1 LTDAVQAE
9 SFARMFSNALQKV
22 SYSVVILFCSYS
34 LVRGAEWK
42 VQTGD
47 NKNAPGQK
55 IDFTRGN
62 KVVARFIYGEGQ
74 YKPYLHVFGEDG
86 ELLTN
91 SGLDESGKPTGQFP
105 HHRGIFIGWKV
116 TSELGTDDLWHMTKG
131 CKLDVQRIEKT
142 SVNSTGW
149 KEFATLVATVA
160 WRAGKKDAA
169 GSDLLLT
176 ETRTLSISRPEPKQ
190 TMIDA
195 TFVLNPARDVSFGG
209 DLQHAGVHFR
219 ASNEVATRAKETSY
233 LFEPDKVVKGDNLKW
248 VRLLFPIG
256 SNWYT
261 AMEMNAPSNPVEEL
275 SMRDYGRF
283 GYFFKKDLKK
293 SEPLTLK
300 YRFVIGQ
307 AHPPAAKPQPSP
319 EQIAASKR
327 HCEHLFAS
335 FLNGTE

>member
-1 LTDAVQAE
+1 
-9 SFARMFSNALQKV
+9 MFSNALQKV
-22 SYSVVILFCSYS
+22 SCSVVILFCSYS

-42 VQTGD
+42 IQTGD
-47 NKNAPGQK
+47 NKNALGQK
-55 IDFTRGN
+55 VDFTQGD

-74 YKPYLHVFGEDG
+74 YKPYLHVFGEEG

-91 SGLDESGKPTGQFP
+91 GGLDEAGKTTGQFP

-131 CKLDVQRIEKT
+131 CKLDVQKIEKT
-142 SVNSTGW
+142 AVTASGSHQA
-149 KEFATLVATVA
+149 ATLVATVA
-160 WRAGKKDAA
+160 WRAGKKDAS

-176 ETRTLSISRPEPKQ
+176 ETRTLTVSRPQPKQ
-190 TMIDA
+190 TMVDA
-195 TFVLNPARDVSFGG
+195 TFVLNPVRDLSFGG

-283 GYFFKKDLKK
+283 GYFFKRELKK

-300 YRFVIGQ
+300 YRFVLEQ
-307 AHPPAAKPQPSP
+307 VDLPAAKPKLSP
-319 EQIAASKR
+319 EQITASQK
-327 HCEHLFAS
+327 HCQQLFAD
-335 FLNGTE
+335 FAKAAK